1 VPEARKLPP
10 VEAVYQLIV
19 PAVAP
24 APSITVPAS
33 HLAAGVVL
41 LIVGVV
47 FTVAVTEVLEPVVQ
61 PFADAST

>member
-1 VPEARKLPP
+1 VPFPREIPP
-10 VEAVYQLIV
+10 EEAVYQFIV
-19 PAVAP
+19 PVEAP
-24 APSITVPAS
+24 APSVTVPAS

-61 PFADAST
+61 PFAEAST